1 MKAAHIG
8 TRCAAV
14 MALAILASACSKHE
28 KKEPVQSAS
37 TRTTTGT
44 VAYRAVGTE
53 PFWAVIINARGLRFI
68 SPEDSTGVSFPA
80 VAPVASGDTLRWTS
94 KNKYGRIAVSIWSDS
109 CSDGMSDHV
118 YSHASAVTL
127 NETSYRGC
135 AESSTQ
141 PSQ

>member
-1 MKAAHIG
+1 MKAADISARFV
-8 TRCAAV
+8 TV
-14 MALAILASACSKHE
+14 MALTILATACSKQD
-28 KKEPVQSAS
+28 KKEPAQSAS
-37 TRTTTGT
+37 TGTTTVT

-53 PFWAVIINARGLRFI
+53 PFWAVIINAKGLRFI

-94 KNKYGRIAVSIWSDS
+94 KNEYGRIAVSIWPDS

-141 PSQ
+141 PR